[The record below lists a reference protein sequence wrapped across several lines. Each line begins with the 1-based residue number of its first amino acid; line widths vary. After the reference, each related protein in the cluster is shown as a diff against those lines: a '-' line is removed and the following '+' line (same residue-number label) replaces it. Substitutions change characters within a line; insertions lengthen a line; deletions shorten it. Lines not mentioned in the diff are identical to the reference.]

1 MWVGHQ
7 TLRNATYLKLCV
19 LHPFSILSGPSLLFM
34 HQLCGDLFPYL
45 YLSSHRINTM
55 QKCSKLIWNI
65 VSIFS
70 PAILILLHIQYCG
83 KVINCIDVGG
93 ESSALIAGGGSDP
106 ILRIWDPRK
115 PGILS
120 LQMHSLIIVINM
132 HLQFIHTQPLI
143 CCNDYFR
150 NSGS

>member
-1 MWVGHQ
+1 MCVTFILHFVGSITPFHASTMWGPISISLFIF
-7 TLRNATYLKLCV
+7 TAYKYNAKMFKVNMKY
-19 LHPFSILSGPSLLFM
+19 
-34 HQLCGDLFPYL
+34 
-45 YLSSHRINTM
+45 RIN
-55 QKCSKLIWNI
+55 
-65 VSIFS
+65 IFTCNFD
-70 PAILILLHIQYCG
+70 LLHIQYCG

-120 LQMHSLIIVINM
+120 LQMHSLINVINM
-132 HLQFIHTQPLI
+132 HLQVIHTQPLI
-143 CCNDYFR
+143 CCNNYFR